1 MTFYKYSPSFNQK
14 IKTCDH
20 LTIHHFFSQ
29 AIVEAETKHKS
40 LILNPCN
47 IKSRSLL
54 HLCTM
59 DILKIT

>member
-1 MTFYKYSPSFNQK
+1 MTFYKYNPSFNQK
-14 IKTCDH
+14 LKPVTTSQFI
-20 LTIHHFFSQ
+20 IFFTG
-29 AIVEAETKHKS
+29 IVEGETKHKS
-40 LILNPCN
+40 LILNACN